1 VGWGVMYWINFVKD
15 RDGWQ
20 VLVNA
25 VINLRESK
33 NSKEFLE

>member
-1 VGWGVMYWINFVKD
+1 MYWINFVKD